1 MNMNNIKK
9 KEKITLNSMIHE
21 GRISYAKSY
30 LENAKLLLNNQFR
43 FQHAYDME
51 PSPDIYRLNS
61 WLESPNGDPEWLFVL
76 KRQEYLQ
83 DLLYSYLQTNEIK
96 YLYKIKTLIF
106 EWINNNDTQDTIRYK
121 TWRTIDTGIR
131 LLNWSNTLNYLISKE
146 IINSEETKLISHT
159 VKRQAKYLKDNYIEK
174 YDLSNWGVLI
184 TTGILTF
191 SSEHPNFISN
201 QITDWALK
209 KLIQELKLQVDKTG
223 LHWEQSPLYFVEVF
237 RSSLSVVASF
247 KANAKPVPKDII
259 VVLKRMLGVCDYLV
273 RPNGQLLQQGDTDAI
288 EVNDLVATAKYIL
301 NGQYNSKAYYD
312 FLLISLADNAKVDF
326 IPPNLNTQKYCDS
339 VVSGNFFFKDVE
351 KKDYWH
357 IYNGNLGSG
366 HGHAASGHIDLVI
379 NNEDIFLDPGRYT
392 YINSHERR
400 YLKSGFSHNVVLVD
414 NTFPTVPL
422 NSWKFSSVVSN
433 QRNEVQHFK
442 TFDTI
447 KCTYIDEKVNYVVTR
462 YYLWIKSYEIM
473 VIFDVVEDEGRHL
486 QSDNWVLNPISDVKE
501 ITQNQT
507 KIIIGKDEY
516 YLFHSLNKVDLEK
529 QIISDRYNQ
538 LQKTFKLIIS
548 NNFEDNNVSYNV
560 IGKKDIIENVEHIN
574 SVRNGKVDKSD
585 IHNYG
590 IVISLKGKKCI
601 TVNIQ
606 HQNTI
611 KGNKLYFVNGL
622 PFYGNINVKEGF

>member
-146 IINSEETKLISHT
+146 IINSEETKLISHS

>member
-51 PSPDIYRLNS
+51 PSPAIYRLNS

-146 IINSEETKLISHT
+146 IINSEETKLISHS

-201 QITDWALK
+201 QIADWALK

-237 RSSLSVVASF
+237 RSSLSIVASF

-288 EVNDLVATAKYIL
+288 EVNDLVATANYIL

-366 HGHAASGHIDLVI
+366 HGHAASGHIDLII

-392 YINSHERR
+392 YINSNERR